1 MAMFVIA
8 GTFAVL
14 CAQRYRDP
22 IRITL
27 NHPAQRRLITGGNR
41 GRR

>member
-14 CAQRYRDP
+14 CAQRCRDP

-27 NHPAQRRLITGGNR
+27 NHRIRR
-41 GRR
+41 